1 MSFIDDKL
9 HWKDAAGRIL
19 NLQQSCGGNLV
30 TNLNVILDE
39 LNSLDYA
46 TSIVENKE
54 VCLILLNLLFC
65 LENGLIPLISV
76 V

>member
-19 NLQQSCGGNLV
+19 NLQQSSACGSLV

-46 TSIVENKE
+46 TNVVDNKE
-54 VCLILLNLLFC
+54 VRLYF
-65 LENGLIPLISV
+65 
-76 V
+76 

>member
-19 NLQQSCGGNLV
+19 NLQRSSAGGSLV

-46 TSIVENKE
+46 TNVVDNKE
-54 VCLILLNLLFC
+54 VRLYF
-65 LENGLIPLISV
+65 
-76 V
+76 

>member
-19 NLQQSCGGNLV
+19 NLQQSSVGGSLV

-46 TSIVENKE
+46 TNVVDNKE
-54 VCLILLNLLFC
+54 VRLYF
-65 LENGLIPLISV
+65 
-76 V
+76 

>member
-19 NLQQSCGGNLV
+19 NLQQSSTSGSLV

-46 TSIVENKE
+46 TNAVDNKE
-54 VCLILLNLLFC
+54 VRLYF
-65 LENGLIPLISV
+65 
-76 V
+76 

>member
-19 NLQQSCGGNLV
+19 NLQQSSAGASLV

-46 TSIVENKE
+46 TNVVDNKE
-54 VCLILLNLLFC
+54 VRLYL
-65 LENGLIPLISV
+65 
-76 V
+76 

>member
-19 NLQQSCGGNLV
+19 NLQQSSAGVSLV

-46 TSIVENKE
+46 TNVVDNKE
-54 VCLILLNLLFC
+54 VRLYF
-65 LENGLIPLISV
+65 
-76 V
+76 

>member
-19 NLQQSCGGNLV
+19 NLQQSSASGSLV

-46 TSIVENKE
+46 TNVVDNKE
-54 VCLILLNLLFC
+54 VRLYL
-65 LENGLIPLISV
+65 
-76 V
+76 

>member
-19 NLQQSCGGNLV
+19 NLQQSSAGGSLV

-46 TSIVENKE
+46 TNVVENKE
-54 VCLILLNLLFC
+54 VTLYF
-65 LENGLIPLISV
+65 
-76 V
+76 